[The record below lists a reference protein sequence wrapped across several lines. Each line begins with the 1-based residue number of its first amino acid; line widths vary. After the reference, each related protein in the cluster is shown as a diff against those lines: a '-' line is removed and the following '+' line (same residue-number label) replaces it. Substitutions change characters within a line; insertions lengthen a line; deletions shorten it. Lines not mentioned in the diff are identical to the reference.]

1 MSIAAGKGESG
12 VPALRKQAGRA
23 ILMWGRG
30 QTCPEYEKEKDEK
43 AMGIKVVAV
52 DNAPE
57 LLDKMTGIFRN
68 MPEVELVGRF
78 EEAVAVVQFVKE
90 NPVDMVF
97 TDIVMPDISG
107 ISLASELHKLNPA
120 PAVVLMSSIPGFSL
134 EAWKIQAFGFI
145 EKPYTRAQVA
155 QMVSRYKKESLLNK
169 EF

>member
-1 MSIAAGKGESG
+1 MSI
-12 VPALRKQAGRA
+12 R
-23 ILMWGRG
+23 
-30 QTCPEYEKEKDEK
+30 
-43 AMGIKVVAV
+43 VVAV

-57 LLDKMTGIFRN
+57 LLDKIAGIFRN
-68 MPEVELVGRF
+68 LPEVELAGCF
-78 EEAVAVVQFVKE
+78 EEAVAVVDFVRE

-107 ISLASELHKLNPA
+107 ISLASELHKLSPA

-134 EAWKIQAFGFI
+134 EAWKIRAFGFI

-155 QMVSRYKKESLLNK
+155 QMVARYKKESILNE